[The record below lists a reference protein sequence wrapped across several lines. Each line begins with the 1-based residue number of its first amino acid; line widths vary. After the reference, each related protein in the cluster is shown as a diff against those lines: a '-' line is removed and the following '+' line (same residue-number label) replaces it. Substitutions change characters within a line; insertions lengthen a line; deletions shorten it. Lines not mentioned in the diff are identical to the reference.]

1 MPWGIA
7 AAGAIGGI
15 AQGEGEKAGAAA
27 QAANAAAQ
35 MAWTKKVYENAQKGL
50 EPYTRLGEAGAKG
63 YEANLPYLTSRYGM
77 EDYRQSP
84 LYTPMVSN
92 LAELQAT
99 PGYQFQLQQGLQGV
113 QQGAASKGG
122 LLSGAAGQAMN
133 TYAQGQA
140 AQGYQSAWE
149 RAQKAYGTAFTQD
162 LTQKAQIGQMYLEP
176 SKLGQ
181 SSVLGLGQ
189 IGVNAATAMQPAYQA
204 LGQANAGSAMAPYG
218 QISSLAGAA
227 GGLFGSGG
235 PLENYFKGS
244 SGGGGIGS
252 SSPYSGSV
260 MGNVQSSNPS
270 AGMNWGFQPGLGY
283 GQ

>member
-7 AAGAIGGI
+7 AAAAIGGI
-15 AQGEGEKAGAAA
+15 AQGEGAAEAGKA
-27 QAANAAAQ
+27 QAAIAQ
-35 MAWTKKVYENAQKGL
+35 QQLEWTKQVYGTAKKNI
-50 EPYTRLGEAGAKG
+50 EPYTHLGEVGATG

-77 EDYRQSP
+77 EDYKQSP
-84 LYTPMVSN
+84 LYTPMVRN

-113 QQGAASKGG
+113 QQGAAAKGG

-133 TYAQGQA
+133 NYAQGQA

-162 LTQKAQIGQMYLEP
+162 LNQKAQIGTMYLEP
-176 SKLGQ
+176 AKLGQ
-181 SSVLGLGQ
+181 NSVLGLGN
-189 IGVNAATAMQPAYQA
+189 IGVGAATAMQPAYAA
-204 LGQANAGSAMAPYG
+204 LGQANALSAAAPWGTVGSV
-218 QISSLAGAA
+218 AGAA

-270 AGMNWGFQPGLGY
+270 SGMNWGFQPGLGY

>member
-7 AAGAIGGI
+7 ASAAIGAISS
-15 AQGEGEKAGAAA
+15 GEGEKAGAKA

-35 MAWTKKVYENAQKGL
+35 LAWTKKVYENAQQDIK
-50 EPYTRLGEAGAKG
+50 PYTHLGEVGATG

-77 EDYRQSP
+77 EDYKQSP
-84 LYTPMVSN
+84 LYTPMVRN

-113 QQGAASKGG
+113 QQGAAAKGG

-162 LTQKAQIGQMYLEP
+162 LNQKAQIGTMYLEP
-176 SKLGQ
+176 AKLG
-181 SSVLGLGQ
+181 STSALGLGQ
-189 IGVNAATAMQPAYQA
+189 IGVGAANAMAPAYQA
-204 LGQANAGSAMAPYG
+204 LGQANQGSGMAPYG
-218 QISSLAGAA
+218 VISSLAGTA
-227 GGLFGSGG
+227 GSLFGGG
-235 PLENYFKGS
+235 NSLSSLFGGGS
-244 SGGGGIGS
+244 NSGGGSPS
-252 SSPYSGSV
+252 SQVS
-260 MGNVQSSNPS
+260 
-270 AGMNWGFQPGLGY
+270 WGFQPGLGY
-283 GQ
+283 NL

>member
-27 QAANAAAQ
+27 QAAIAQ
-35 MAWTKKVYENAQKGL
+35 QQLAWTKKVYENAQKNI
-50 EPYTRLGEAGAKG
+50 EPYMHLGEVGAKG
-63 YEANLPYLTSRYGM
+63 YEANLPYLTSQYGM
-77 EDYRQSP
+77 EDYKKSP

-99 PGYQFQLQQGLQGV
+99 PGYQFQLQQGLQGI
-113 QQGAASKGG
+113 QQGAAAKGG

-133 TYAQGQA
+133 NYAQGQA

-176 SKLGQ
+176 SKLG
-181 SSVLGLGQ
+181 SSSALGLGQ
-189 IGVNAATAMQPAYQA
+189 IGVGAANAMQPAYAA
-204 LGQANAGSAMAPYG
+204 LGAANSASAMAPYG
-218 QISSLAGAA
+218 QISSLAGTA
-227 GGLFGSGG
+227 GSLF
-235 PLENYFKGS
+235 
-244 SGGGGIGS
+244 GGGGIGS
-252 SSPYSGSV
+252 LSNYFGGGGGG
-260 MGNVQSSNPS
+260 GNYGTLNTSF
-270 AGMNWGFQPGLGY
+270 AGLG
-283 GQ
+283 G

>member
-7 AAGAIGGI
+7 ASAAIGAI
-15 AQGEGEKAGAAA
+15 ASGEGEKAGAAA
-27 QAANAAAQ
+27 QAQIAREQ
-35 MAWTKKVYENAQKGL
+35 LEWTKKVYGQAQKDIK
-50 EPYTRLGEAGAKG
+50 PYTHLGEVGATG

-77 EDYRQSP
+77 EDYKQSP
-84 LYTPMVSN
+84 LYTPMVRN

-113 QQGAASKGG
+113 QQSAASKGG

-133 TYAQGQA
+133 NYAQGQA

-162 LTQKAQIGQMYLEP
+162 LTQKAQIGTMYLEP
-176 SKLGQ
+176 AKLGQ
-181 SSVLGLGQ
+181 NSVLGLGQ

-218 QISSLAGAA
+218 QISGLASAA
-227 GGLFGSGG
+227 GGLFSPGDKNGKGRG
-235 PLENYFKGS
+235 PLNQYFG
-244 SGGGGIGS
+244 
-252 SSPYSGSV
+252 
-260 MGNVQSSNPS
+260 
-270 AGMNWGFQPGLGY
+270 
-283 GQ
+283 

>member
-7 AAGAIGGI
+7 AGI
-15 AQGEGEKAGAAA
+15 ASGALGAAG
-27 QAANAAAQ
+27 QSDAAAASAAVAREQ
-35 MAWTKKVYENAQKGL
+35 LDWTKKVYGQAQKDIK
-50 EPYTRLGEAGAKG
+50 PYTHLGEVGATG

-77 EDYRQSP
+77 EDYKQSP
-84 LYTPMVSN
+84 LYTPMVRN

-113 QQGAASKGG
+113 QQGAAAKGG

-133 TYAQGQA
+133 NYAQGQA

-162 LTQKAQIGQMYLEP
+162 LSQKAQIGTMYLEP
-176 SKLGQ
+176 AKLGQ
-181 SSVLGLGQ
+181 NSVLGLGQ

-218 QISSLAGAA
+218 QISGLASAA
-227 GGLFGSGG
+227 GGLFSPGDKNGKGRG
-235 PLENYFKGS
+235 PLNQYFG
-244 SGGGGIGS
+244 
-252 SSPYSGSV
+252 
-260 MGNVQSSNPS
+260 
-270 AGMNWGFQPGLGY
+270 
-283 GQ
+283 

>member
-7 AAGAIGGI
+7 ASAAIGAI
-15 AQGEGEKAGAAA
+15 ASGEGEKAGAAA
-27 QAANAAAQ
+27 QAQIAREQ
-35 MAWTKKVYENAQKGL
+35 LDWTKQVYGQAQKDIK
-50 EPYTRLGEAGAKG
+50 PYTHLGEVGATG

-77 EDYRQSP
+77 EDYKQSP
-84 LYTPMVSN
+84 LYTPMVRN

-113 QQGAASKGG
+113 QQSAASKGG

-133 TYAQGQA
+133 NYAQGQA

-162 LTQKAQIGQMYLEP
+162 LNQKAQIGTMYLEP
-176 SKLGQ
+176 AKLGQ
-181 SSVLGLGQ
+181 NSVLGLGQ

-218 QISSLAGAA
+218 QISGLASAA
-227 GGLFGSGG
+227 GGLFSPADKNGNGRG
-235 PLENYFKGS
+235 PLNQYFG
-244 SGGGGIGS
+244 
-252 SSPYSGSV
+252 
-260 MGNVQSSNPS
+260 
-270 AGMNWGFQPGLGY
+270 
-283 GQ
+283 

>member
-7 AAGAIGGI
+7 AAGIAGG
-15 AQGEGEKAGAAA
+15 ALSAAGQSDAAA
-27 QAANAAAQ
+27 ASAAVAREQ
-35 MAWTKKVYENAQKGL
+35 LDWTKKVYGNAQKDIV
-50 EPYTRLGEAGAKG
+50 PYTHLGEVGAKG

-92 LAELQAT
+92 LAELQAS

-113 QQGAASKGG
+113 QQGAAAKGG

-162 LTQKAQIGQMYLEP
+162 LNQKAQIGQMYLEP
-176 SKLGQ
+176 AKLGQ
-181 SSVLGLGQ
+181 SSVLGLGS
-189 IGVNAATAMQPAYQA
+189 IGVGAANAMAPAYQA
-204 LGQANAGSAMAPYG
+204 LGAANA
-218 QISSLAGAA
+218 AGAA
-227 GGLFGSGG
+227 APWTGAASAVGSLGSLF
-235 PLENYFKGS
+235 
-244 SGGGGIGS
+244 GGGGIGS
-252 SSPYSGSV
+252 LGSYFGGGGGGGAYPGGSPSSQVSWSY
-260 MGNVQSSNPS
+260 
-270 AGMNWGFQPGLGY
+270 QPGLG
-283 GQ
+283 G